1 MRLRTIL
8 KAVCSSYDLEP
19 EKFKEYC
26 NETTDKILSL
36 YSWYTIPP
44 TVHKL
49 LEHGAQIAEV
59 LELPLGFYSEE
70 AQEAQNKEIW
80 KARLNHSAKISRVN
94 VMKNQFHYLLS
105 RSDPV
110 ISSMSFKKNKSEN
123 GKLLSPEV
131 LSLLK
136 K

>member
-1 MRLRTIL
+1 M
-8 KAVCSSYDLEP
+8 KAVSSSYDLDL

-26 NETTDKILSL
+26 SKTTDKILSS

-44 TVHKL
+44 KVHKL
-49 LEHGAQIAEV
+49 LEHGGQIVQV
-59 LELPLGFYSEE
+59 LELPFGYYSEG
-70 AQEAQNKEIW
+70 QEAQNKEIH

-94 VMKNQFHYLLS
+94 VMKNQFHYLLA

-110 ISSMSFKKNKSEN
+110 FSSIRFKRTKSED

-131 LSLLK
+131 LYLLK